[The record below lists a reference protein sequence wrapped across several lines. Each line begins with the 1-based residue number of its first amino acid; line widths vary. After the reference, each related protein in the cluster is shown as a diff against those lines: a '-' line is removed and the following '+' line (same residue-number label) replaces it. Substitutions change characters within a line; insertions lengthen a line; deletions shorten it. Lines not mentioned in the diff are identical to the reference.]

1 MRIIRSRF
9 IHVLLLVLLL
19 SPLHAATPYEKNYLT
34 RLKDGWELFLE
45 KNPEETFA
53 LVDKNSPA
61 DFTVTVPHTWN
72 TELQRLKGKAA
83 APETY
88 GCYRYLCTNL
98 EPGRKYALHMKESPG
113 TSSAFYIN
121 RKLLAQTGNPFA
133 MLDKSYNQNPRHYNK
148 SNSQAIP
155 LYCEFTPD
163 SKGQAEILVL
173 VSNYYY
179 RKGGLWDT
187 VYLGKADSIWR
198 YNILSLVFYCVVI
211 GSLIFTGLLNLFQFA
226 LNKKRLEYFFLG
238 IASFAFAVRIGTAG
252 YCSLGIIFPAL
263 YAEFKVKLEL
273 LAIWLVPV
281 SILQI
286 IFQIYPSNK
295 RTVVFKFLKEKY
307 LRYTL
312 ITIALVMGILSLAL
326 PAYYSNRLVPYLQYV
341 LIIFSIY
348 VVVFSISNLIKKKRY
363 SLYNFLSFFT
373 IAIGGITDIIHSH
386 SKETIPI
393 PTLPFFILAFVIIQI
408 IMLAAIQNDIAK
420 ETTKASDDLT
430 KLNEAY
436 LRFVPKEFLRLLNKE
451 SIIKTKLGD
460 YSNIEMTIMFSKVSI
475 VKTNKS
481 ALTKNSAS
489 AESTASA
496 LNVADA
502 ATTTSAASTINAE
515 NNQTEVS
522 LDENFN
528 IFGEYLKTVSPIIK
542 KYDGFVSKFLSG
554 GFMAL
559 FPNSDLDAVRAALE
573 IKDCIKKLNESEIC
587 KNHTITPWLGI
598 HYGKMI
604 IGTIGEENRLDDTVI
619 SDTVNT
625 SARIES
631 VCEQMHKNIIISEAI
646 HKHIPQEKL
655 GNIKLSPLD
664 VIYVKGKEKPLQLYE
679 VSRKKQTANEGK
691 KPEAEI

>member
-1 MRIIRSRF
+1 MTRPYTAGF
-9 IHVLLLVLLL
+9 LLFLILSV
-19 SPLHAATPYEKNYLT
+19 SPLFASIKSNNQTKSFQTLGQN
-34 RLKDGWELFLE
+34 WELFLE
-45 KNPEETFA
+45 KTPEQTFA
-53 LVDKNSPA
+53 LADKNCPA
-61 DFTVTVPHTWN
+61 DFTVSVPHTWN
-72 TELQRLKGKAA
+72 LEVQRLNGKRKN
-83 APETY
+83 PDTY
-88 GCYRYLCTNL
+88 GCYRYVCTGL
-98 EPGRKYALHMKESPG
+98 EAGTKYALHMKESPG
-113 TSSAFYIN
+113 TASAFYIN
-121 RKLLAQTGNPFA
+121 RNLITQTGNPFA
-133 MLDKSYNQNPRHYNK
+133 MLDKAYNQNPRHYNK
-148 SNSQAIP
+148 SNSQSIP
-155 LYCEFTPD
+155 VYCEFLPD
-163 SKGQAEILVL
+163 AKGQAEIIIL

-238 IASFAFAVRIGTAG
+238 LASFAFAVRIGTAG
-252 YCSLGIIFPAL
+252 YCSLGILLPSL
-263 YAEFKVKLEL
+263 NAELKVKLEL

-286 IFQIYPSNK
+286 IFLIYPSNK

-312 ITIALVMGILSLAL
+312 ITIDLVLGILSLVL
-326 PAYYSNRLVPYLQYV
+326 PAYYSNRLVPYLQYM

-348 VVVFSISNLIKKKRY
+348 VVIFSVSNLIKKKRY

-373 IAIGGITDIIHSH
+373 IAVGGIIDIIHSN

-408 IMLAAIQNDIAK
+408 IMLAAIQNDIYK
-420 ETTKASDDLT
+420 ETIKASDDLT
-430 KLNEAY
+430 KLNDAY

-475 VKTNKS
+475 VKAK
-481 ALTKNSAS
+481 
-489 AESTASA
+489 
-496 LNVADA
+496 
-502 ATTTSAASTINAE
+502 TTPIDN
-515 NNQTEVS
+515 TELS
-522 LDENFN
+522 LDENFL
-528 IFGEYLKTVSPIIK
+528 IFSEYLKAVSPVIK

-573 IKDCIKKLNESEIC
+573 IKDCIKKFNEEEVC
-587 KNHTITPWLGI
+587 KNHTVTPWLGI
-598 HYGKMI
+598 HFGKMI

-625 SARIES
+625 AARIES
-631 VCEQMHKNIIISEAI
+631 VCEQVHKNIIISEPVF
-646 HKHIPQEKL
+646 KHIPQDKL
-655 GNIKLSPLD
+655 GNIQLSPLD

-679 VSRKKQTANEGK
+679 VSRRKQG
-691 KPEAEI
+691 PAESSKLESK